1 MGRAEAS
8 AAISG
13 EQPRRRGKKIWIIF
27 IIALAAVALAALL
40 VYRHNIT
47 VTVSE
52 LTVPAAA
59 LPEEWDGL
67 TIAQVSD
74 LHNSDFDGHAQ
85 QLIDLLA
92 AAEPDLIAVT
102 GDLLDSYHPDLELA
116 LAFIRE
122 AVEIAPVYYVSGNHE
137 ARLPQLYQQL
147 CEGMTEAGAVVLDDR
162 SLLLQCGDSSIELLG
177 LADPNFTI
185 SAAMSEQERQQRI
198 SARLEELLS
207 GEGEYSILLSH
218 RPELAE
224 LYAEAGIDLVLSG
237 HAHGGQIRLPL
248 IGALFAPNQGLFP
261 KYTSGLYQL
270 GETALVV
277 SRGLGN
283 SRFPFRIN
291 NPPEL
296 LIIMLQAD

>member
-13 EQPRRRGKKIWIIF
+13 EQPRRRGKKIWIIL

-52 LTVPAAA
+52 LIVPAAA

-74 LHNSDFDGHAQ
+74 LHNSDFDGHAR
-85 QLIDLLA
+85 QLMDLLA

-102 GDLLDSYHPDLELA
+102 GDLLDSYHPDLDLA

-162 SLLLQCGDSSIELLG
+162 SLLLQRGDSSIELLG

-296 LIIMLQAD
+296 LIITLQAD

>member
-1 MGRAEAS
+1 MGRTEAS

-13 EQPRRRGKKIWIIF
+13 EQPRRRGKKILIIL

-52 LTVPAAA
+52 LTIPAAA

-74 LHNSDFDGHAQ
+74 LHNSDFDGHGR

-116 LAFIRE
+116 LAFICE

-162 SLLLQCGDSSIELLG
+162 SLLLQRGDSSIELLG

-185 SAAMSEQERQQRI
+185 SAAMSGQERQQRI
-198 SARLEELLS
+198 SARLEDLLS

-261 KYTSGLYQL
+261 KYTSGLYRL
-270 GETALVV
+270 GEMALVV

-296 LIIMLQAD
+296 LIITLQAD

>member
-74 LHNSDFDGHAQ
+74 LHNSDFDGHGR

-102 GDLLDSYHPDLELA
+102 GDLLDSYHPDLDLA

-137 ARLPQLYQQL
+137 ARLPQLYHQL

-162 SLLLQCGDSSIELLG
+162 SLLLQRGDSSIELLG

-296 LIIMLQAD
+296 LIITLQAD

>member
-1 MGRAEAS
+1 MGRTEAS
-8 AAISG
+8 AAISA
-13 EQPRRRGKKIWIIF
+13 EQPRRRGKKILIIL

-74 LHNSDFDGHAQ
+74 LHNSDFDGHGR

-116 LAFIRE
+116 LAFICE

-147 CEGMTEAGAVVLDDR
+147 CEDMTEAGAVVLDDR
-162 SLLLQCGDSSIELLG
+162 SLLLQRGDSSIELLG

-185 SAAMSEQERQQRI
+185 SAAMSGQERQQRI
-198 SARLEELLS
+198 SARLEDLLS

-261 KYTSGLYQL
+261 KYTSGLYRL

-283 SRFPFRIN
+283 SRFPFIIN

-296 LIIMLQAD
+296 LIITLQAD